1 MRFTRIDRMITTGG
15 MTMRYLKILALLAIS
30 TTCFG
35 QTPPASSPTASD
47 AARMTP
53 EQQRQQFRCEQT
65 REQIKEQLNRKVMGP
80 SDRDNLASLQ
90 KSERI
95 DCVPPLVSPP
105 PSAATSPARY
115 PVQAMRQNHQGVV
128 IVRVELAADGSVT
141 DDSVYQSSG
150 FQDLDRSALDAV
162 RHWHFDTSMGASLRV
177 PVRFSLAN

>member
-1 MRFTRIDRMITTGG
+1 MRH
-15 MTMRYLKILALLAIS
+15 LKILALLAIS
-30 TTCFG
+30 TACFG
-35 QTPPASSPTASD
+35 QTPQAGNTTASD

-65 REQIKEQLNRKVMGP
+65 REQIKGQLNRKVMGP
-80 SDRDNLASLQ
+80 SDRENLASLR
-90 KSERI
+90 KNERI

-105 PSAATSPARY
+105 PSAASLPAKY
-115 PVQAMRQNHQGVV
+115 PVQAVRQNHQGVV

-150 FQDLDRSALDAV
+150 FQELDRSALATV
-162 RHWHFDTSMGASLRV
+162 RSWHFDTSLGTSLRV